1 VERYGLDAAGLQELV
16 DACRECCSACEIT
29 LDRWSGERNE
39 SAEFGKFVAAAS
51 TFAVI
56 ADQLET
62 GGTIP
67 PGLVAFAVT
76 LAATTC
82 QADATAC
89 CACSAVSSW
98 LPALL
103 DCGPGDAT
111 VG

>member
-1 VERYGLDAAGLQELV
+1 VERYSLDAAVLRELV
-16 DACRECCSACEIT
+16 DVCRACGSACERI
-29 LDRWSGERNE
+29 LDQWSGERSA
-39 SAEFGKFVAAAS
+39 SAEFGKFAAAAA

-89 CACSAVSSW
+89 SACSAASSW
-98 LPALL
+98 LRELL
-103 DCGPGDAT
+103 DCGPGGAT